1 MRLTPLGSPS
11 PEGVRDAP
19 SNRSDVTRWL
29 YLRPFIRELAKYVGG
44 YVNGDLFPLVARAMS
59 LILALSALIL
69 GIVFILVLPAEG
81 RLTLGNGLAFVGLLL
96 TAASFF
102 ANAGRP

>member
-1 MRLTPLGSPS
+1 MTTWLILRKLISETAKHTRDT
-11 PEGVRDAP
+11 VR
-19 SNRSDVTRWL
+19 
-29 YLRPFIRELAKYVGG
+29 G
-44 YVNGDLFPLVARAMS
+44 YVKGDLFPVIARATS

-69 GIVFILVLPAEG
+69 GIVFIAVLPAEG

>member
-1 MRLTPLGSPS
+1 VS
-11 PEGVRDAP
+11 
-19 SNRSDVTRWL
+19 
-29 YLRPFIRELAKYVGG
+29 
-44 YVNGDLFPLVARAMS
+44 LV
-59 LILALSALIL
+59 LALSALVL
-69 GIVFILVLPAEG
+69 GIVFLAVLPAEG